1 MARQARY
8 GKGGRGKARQARLD
22 TSRRVME
29 WLGRRGGAMRGKAW
43 RGLARQ
49 ATHRATSSKAEQGTH
64 NSLVLGSNPRWPIW
78 RGVVRQAR
86 RVTAGQGTAGSV
98 WQGEARKGV
107 AGPAGRG
114 GARHGLGRH
123 GMVRRGLESQGRQ
136 GGAGFDAKRHKTA
149 RQAR

>member
-22 TSRRVME
+22 TSRRVMA

-64 NSLVLGSNPRWPIW
+64 NSLVLGSNPRWPN
-78 RGVVRQAR
+78 GV
-86 RVTAGQGTAGSV
+86 
-98 WQGEARKGV
+98 
-107 AGPAGRG
+107 
-114 GARHGLGRH
+114 
-123 GMVRRGLESQGRQ
+123 
-136 GGAGFDAKRHKTA
+136 
-149 RQAR
+149 